1 MAQREF
7 YITARRLRAN
17 GACEVEVERFV
28 RTFAEHKKV
37 GLTDKNFEKA
47 VEARLPIWWLAM
59 VYLGNEVFN
68 TLDGDDN
75 PYGPYYEMQ
84 ARRYWKHIKAK
95 LAKDKKKRP
104 PEWY

>member
-17 GACEVEVERFV
+17 GACEAEVELFV

-37 GLTDKNFEKA
+37 ALSDKNFEKA
-47 VEARLPIWWLAM
+47 VKARLQIWWLAF
-59 VYLGNEVFN
+59 VYLGYAAAVS
-68 TLDGDDN
+68 LDGDDF
-75 PYGPYYEMQ
+75 GDDYEKN

-95 LAKDKKKRP
+95 LAKDKTERP